1 MSNTNNTDDSRNFI
15 DNYAEVN
22 DIRLHYVSSGEGKLI
37 MFLHGF
43 PEFWAEWENQIV
55 EFGKN
60 YQAVAVDLRGYNLS
74 SKPTG
79 VEHYHVNIIAKDVK
93 ALAEHLG
100 HKSFILVAHDW
111 GGGVA
116 WFFANRYPDMVEK
129 LVIINSPHAAVFARE
144 LLNNPA
150 QQEASQ
156 YMLMFRTPE
165 AEQILSENNYTALFD
180 ALLTGGSRWKMSKD
194 ERKRYVEAWSQPG
207 ALTGGLNYYRV
218 SPIYPPTS
226 PDDENRLR
234 AIVDLDREVFAI
246 TVPTLVIWGELD
258 SALLAGNLKG
268 LEDYIDD
275 LTIERITDGSH
286 WVVHEQP
293 ELVNSLIRKFIE

>member
-1 MSNTNNTDDSRNFI
+1 MSDTNNTGEKRNFI
-15 DNYAEVN
+15 DSYAEVN

-43 PEFWAEWENQIV
+43 PEFWAEWENQLI
-55 EFGKN
+55 EFGKG

-79 VEHYHVNIIAKDVK
+79 VEHYQVNIIAKDVK

-100 HKSFILVAHDW
+100 HERFILVAHDW

-116 WFFANRYPDMVEK
+116 WFFANRYPDLVEK
-129 LVIINSPHAAVFARE
+129 LIIINSPHAAVFARE

-165 AEQILSENNYTALFD
+165 AEQILSKNNYTVLFD
-180 ALLTGGSRWKMSKD
+180 ALLTGGSGWKMSKD

-234 AIVDLDREVFAI
+234 GIMNLDREVFAI

-258 SALLAGNLKG
+258 SALLNGNLKG

-275 LTIERITDGSH
+275 LTIERIPDGSH